1 MSLLQ
6 VFDPPMCCS
15 TGVCGVDV
23 DTRLTQLVADLNF
36 LKEQGVTVKRFN
48 LRDDVKAF
56 TEHPQVI
63 AEMGAENE
71 FLPIFMV
78 DGNIVSNEVYPSR
91 DQLAKWVGVKS
102 AATPSSKSGGS
113 CCSPNSGCC

>member
-1 MSLLQ
+1 MAILK

-23 DTRLTQLVADLNF
+23 DPRLTQLVADLNF
-36 LKEQGVTVKRFN
+36 LKEQGVTVERFN
-48 LRDDVKAF
+48 LRDDVKTF
-56 TEHPQVI
+56 TQHPEVI

-78 DGNIVSNEVYPSR
+78 DGKIVSKQVYPGR
-91 DQLAKWVGVKS
+91 QQLSGWVGVAS
-102 AATPSSKSGGS
+102 EPVAPAKSGGS

>member
-1 MSLLQ
+1 MATLK

-23 DTRLTQLVADLNF
+23 DTRLTQLVADLNY
-36 LKEQGVTVKRFN
+36 LRENGVTVERFN
-48 LRDDVKAF
+48 LRDNVQTF
-56 TEHPQVI
+56 TEHPAVI
-63 AEMGAENE
+63 EQMGAENE

-78 DGNIVSNEVYPSR
+78 NGEVMSRGLYPNRQQLSR
-91 DQLAKWVGVKS
+91 WVGLDANVGPAPKKS
-102 AATPSSKSGGS
+102 SS